1 MDWNRDIFTLYPASY
16 IKQEMDCPYVQ
27 GKIYKI
33 PYPPDDISGSN
44 FFISM
49 IGSMVSG
56 ILLSEYV
63 FAAIKNQRRC
73 KYGEKYS
80 YALCLLGIYPDVSAS
95 GTALEYV
102 SQDA

>member
-44 FFISM
+44 FYQYDREH
-49 IGSMVSG
+49 G
-56 ILLSEYV
+56 
-63 FAAIKNQRRC
+63 KR
-73 KYGEKYS
+73 YS
-80 YALCLLGIYPDVSAS
+80 VVQEMYLQL
-95 GTALEYV
+95 
-102 SQDA
+102 